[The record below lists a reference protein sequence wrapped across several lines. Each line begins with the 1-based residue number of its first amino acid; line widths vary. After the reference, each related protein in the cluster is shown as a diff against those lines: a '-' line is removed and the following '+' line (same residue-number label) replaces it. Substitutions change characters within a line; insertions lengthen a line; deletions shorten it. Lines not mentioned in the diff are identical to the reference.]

1 MHLFEICVNKI
12 VNAELISAQ
21 RMDRNSKKLEEFLV
35 LVEGNKVGASRNQG
49 DETAKTGS
57 I

>member
-49 DETAKTGS
+49 DKTAKTGS